1 MDHLE
6 VALEHGSYVNIDG
19 QSCLGSHYI
28 GEIFGAIG
36 MDDPNFVEATLRK
49 CAVSAGATI
58 LQSNMHH
65 FPSGGVTGIVILS
78 ESHISIHSWPE
89 HDYAAIDIFMC
100 GNAKISEAVRVI
112 ETDFMPK
119 RLVGKTL
126 LRGQDDRVV
135 EVSLPM
141 SERLPAL
148 SLSGL

>member
-1 MDHLE
+1 MDHLNVPVE
-6 VALEHGSYVNIDG
+6 YGSHVEIDG

-28 GEIFGAIG
+28 GEIFGAVG
-36 MDDPNFVEATLRK
+36 MDDPHFVEATLRK
-49 CAVSAGATI
+49 CALSAGATI

-100 GNAKISEAVRVI
+100 GRAKISEAVRVI

-119 RLVGKTL
+119 RLIGKTL
-126 LRGQDDRVV
+126 LRGHDDQVTDAA
-135 EVSLPM
+135 P
-141 SERLPAL
+141 
-148 SLSGL
+148 SLSKNPPAMVLDGI

>member
-1 MDHLE
+1 MDHLNIPGE
-6 VALEHGSYVNIDG
+6 YGSYVEIDG

-28 GEIFGAIG
+28 GEIFGAVG
-36 MDDPNFVEATLRK
+36 MDDPHFVEATLRK
-49 CAVSAGATI
+49 CALSAGATI

-100 GNAKISEAVRVI
+100 GRANISEAVRVL

-119 RLVGKTL
+119 RLIGTTL
-126 LRGQDDRVV
+126 LRGHDDHGAQAA
-135 EVSLPM
+135 VSL
-141 SERLPAL
+141 SQQLPAMAL
-148 SLSGL
+148 NRI